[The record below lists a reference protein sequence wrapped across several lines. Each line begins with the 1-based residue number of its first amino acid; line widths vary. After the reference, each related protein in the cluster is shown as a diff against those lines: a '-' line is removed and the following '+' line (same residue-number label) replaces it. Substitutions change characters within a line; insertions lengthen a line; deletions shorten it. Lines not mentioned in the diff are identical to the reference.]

1 MAIITGTRKHDYTD
15 TSDVNFA
22 SRARA
27 QDREPNTTDLIAD
40 KLKPEPAPSVDPP
53 NEAIVWNE
61 IMLQAIAVR
70 GFGPPPATRAM
81 AIESLAVFNAVS
93 AIEGTPGYHVSLT
106 APEGASAVAAVAKAA
121 YDVLVDLFPLPS
133 AKAIF
138 DAQLALSLGAIADG
152 QSESDGI
159 AVGAQAAA
167 AMIALRADDGA
178 SASVAYAPG
187 TDPGMWQPTPPGYS
201 PLPALPQWADLDP
214 FALVSPDQ
222 FLPDGPPAL
231 TSREYAKALKQVQ
244 SLGEVDSTLRTD
256 EQTEIAEYWHYGPRT
271 PPGHWNDIA
280 TDIAEDEGLSLTETA
295 ELLATLNVAQA
306 DAIIAVWDAKYFYDT
321 WRPVTAIR
329 NADDIDNRWVSED
342 PTWLPLLGTP
352 NFPEY
357 VSAHSAISAASAEVL
372 TEFFGKHYEF
382 SFTAP
387 MAPLTG
393 IPTTREFDSFW
404 EAAKEAGM
412 SRIYGGIHFS
422 FANEDGRELG
432 EDVAEWVLDSFAQSS
447 SADVVALTGIAFDAD
462 ASWG

>member
-1 MAIITGTRKHDYTD
+1 MAITETTRHDHIHKSDGNSGSHSPKH
-15 TSDVNFA
+15 
-22 SRARA
+22 
-27 QDREPNTTDLIAD
+27 
-40 KLKPEPAPSVDPP
+40 KPDPAPDPGSP

-61 IMLQAIAVR
+61 IMLQAIALS

-138 DAQLALSLGAIADG
+138 DAQLALSLGAVIDD
-152 QSESDGI
+152 SESDGI

-167 AMIALRADDGA
+167 AMIALRADDGSNA
-178 SASVAYAPG
+178 SGGYIPDPGTYTPG
-187 TDPGMWQPTPPGYS
+187 TDPGMWQPTPPANR
-201 PLPALPQWADLDP
+201 PAAFPQWADLDP
-214 FALVSPDQ
+214 FALASPDQ
-222 FLPDGPPAL
+222 FLPEGPPEL

-295 ELLATLNVAQA
+295 ELLATHNVAQA

-329 NADDIDNRWVSED
+329 NAPDIDNRWVSED

-404 EAAKEAGM
+404 DAAKEAGM

-432 EDVAEWVLDSFAQSS
+432 EDVAEWVLDSFAQSA
-447 SADVVALTGIAFDAD
+447 SAEAVALTGIAFAAD
-462 ASWG
+462 PVI